1 MSLKLIKMKNKKA
14 LFFGLLVIIA
24 VFFSFQSRFFEIAK
38 QIEIYNNL
46 FKELNINYI
55 DEINP
60 GELTDKA
67 IKNTLKNLDPYTR
80 FYNEQDVEDARI
92 GREGEYGG
100 IGIAVYYTK
109 KGILISEVYKGFPAD
124 KAGLKAGDIITTING
139 QNLTEIAKSQ
149 YGQMLKGTPNKA
161 LSLGVNS
168 NGNIK
173 KISLKLDRI
182 TVNPVPFYR
191 MIDAQTGYIVLTKFT
206 SQKATEQ
213 VANAFN
219 ELKEKGMKNLV
230 FDLRNNP
237 GGSLFDAVNITNLFI
252 DKGLK
257 VVDTRGK
264 TKKNTRIY
272 KTKREA
278 LDTKIPVVVLINDRS
293 ASASEIVSGALQDYD
308 RAVIMGERSFG
319 KGLVQ
324 RYFKLNYG
332 TQMKAT
338 ISKYY
343 TPSGRCIQEL
353 DYSNRNIKTGKVPKF
368 SDGIVS
374 TFKTKNGRTVYD
386 GGGVTPDV
394 KTGFSKKSTETKKL
408 LKSKAIFN
416 FVTDF
421 THKNPNLATDNFLF
435 KATNFNDFKNYLLT
449 IDTSFV
455 TTQEKLFKK
464 AYISVKKNNAIVSE
478 YQKIINKL
486 KADKVDQISLNEAFL
501 STEIQNQIIKRY
513 VYKQGLFA
521 HQLQNDKTIS
531 KAVHL
536 LKNQKK
542 YNKILTR

>member
-1 MSLKLIKMKNKKA
+1 MKNKKA

-421 THKNPNLATDNFLF
+421 THKNPNLNTDNFLF

-449 IDTSFV
+449 IDTGFV

-501 STEIQNQIIKRY
+501 SAEIQNQIIKRY